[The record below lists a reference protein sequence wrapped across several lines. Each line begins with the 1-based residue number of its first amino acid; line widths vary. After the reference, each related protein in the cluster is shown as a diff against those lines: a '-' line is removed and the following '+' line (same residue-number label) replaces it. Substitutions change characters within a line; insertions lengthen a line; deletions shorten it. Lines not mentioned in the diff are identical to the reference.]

1 MTPLTTRQKQLI
13 AKNVLAACKDIT
25 KLNKT
30 GYNFLS
36 QACGFIAHYDLQGFI
51 AHYSYVEGSLQADI
65 EANALNNQWRNF
77 RQGDRD
83 YEYQMAKREAYNMI
97 LGGFV
102 AREMLDQQYSQAVDF
117 LRSHVQFIHV
127 A

>member
-30 GYNFLS
+30 GYNFLYL
-36 QACGFIAHYDLQGFI
+36 ANGFIAHYNLEGFK
-51 AHYSYVEGSLQADI
+51 AYYSEHDLQADI
-65 EANALNNQWRNF
+65 ERNAVSNQWRNF
-77 RQGDRD
+77 RQGERD
-83 YEYQMAKREAYNMI
+83 YDYYMEKRDCYNMI

-102 AREMLDQQYSQAVDF
+102 ASEVRTLMQAAQSMGK
-117 LRSHVQFIHV
+117 LQFVHIG
-127 A
+127 

>member
-1 MTPLTTRQKQLI
+1 MTPLTTRQQQLI

-36 QACGFIAHYDLQGFI
+36 LANGFIAHYDLEGFK
-51 AHYSYVEGSLQADI
+51 AYYSENDLQADI
-65 EANALNNQWRNF
+65 ERNYLQNQWRNF
-77 RQGDRD
+77 RQGERNYD
-83 YEYQMAKREAYNMI
+83 YYMSKRETYNMI

-102 AREMLDQQYSQAVDF
+102 AREMVNQQYSQAVDF

>member
-13 AKNVLAACKDIT
+13 AKNVLAACKDIN

-30 GYNFLS
+30 GYNFLYV
-36 QACGFIAHYDLQGFI
+36 ANGFIAHYDLEGFK
-51 AHYSYVEGSLQADI
+51 AYYSEHSLQDDI
-65 EANALNNQWRNF
+65 ERNAVSNQWRNF
-77 RQGDRD
+77 RAGERD
-83 YEYQMAKREAYNMI
+83 YDYYMAKRETYNMI

-102 AREMLDQQYSQAVDF
+102 AREMLDRQYSQAVDF

>member
-36 QACGFIAHYDLQGFI
+36 QANGFIAHYDLNGFI
-51 AHYSYVEGSLQADI
+51 AHYSENDLQADI
-65 EANALNNQWRNF
+65 ERNAVSNQWRNF
-77 RQGDRD
+77 RQGERNYDYYMEKRD
-83 YEYQMAKREAYNMI
+83 CYNMI

-102 AREMLDQQYSQAVDF
+102 ANEVQSFM
-117 LRSHVQFIHV
+117 RSHFQVIHIG
-127 A
+127 

>member
-30 GYNFLS
+30 GYDFLS
-36 QACGFIAHYDLQGFI
+36 QANGFIAHYDLEGFK
-51 AHYSYVEGSLQADI
+51 AYYSDVSLQCDI
-65 EANALNNQWRNF
+65 ECNAVANQWRNF
-77 RQGDRD
+77 RQGERNYD
-83 YEYQMAKREAYNMI
+83 YYMAKREVYNMI

-102 AREMLDQQYSQAVDF
+102 AREMLDTQYSQAVDF
-117 LRSHVQFIHV
+117 LRSHVQFVHIG
-127 A
+127 

>member
-1 MTPLTTRQKQLI
+1 MTPLTTRQQQLI

-36 QACGFIAHYDLQGFI
+36 LANGFIAHYDLEGFK
-51 AHYSYVEGSLQADI
+51 AYYSENDLQADI
-65 EANALNNQWRNF
+65 ERNYLQNQWRNF
-77 RQGDRD
+77 RQGERNYD
-83 YEYQMAKREAYNMI
+83 YYMAKRETYNMI

-102 AREMLDQQYSQAVDF
+102 AREMVNQQYSQAVDF